1 MVNEMKLPD
10 WLNEEILKDARFDV
24 PEVSD
29 RDMACLVLP
38 DLDYEAQ
45 LVAITDVLRRHGEVD
60 TRTIAKIKELDDFAR
75 KSSGLRNEQAVND
88 WVELLNRSI
97 YQDAA
102 HSMAALGMLV
112 PLIESLFYQAFQ
124 GIRAHY
130 YGVDVIPTGS
140 ARSGMAKADDFWDC
154 HFLFNPTKSKN
165 KKELVPGIM
174 QLAEAI
180 GLTPHLPSD
189 LLPTLKALIEY
200 RNKMFHSGFEWPAKE
215 CAKFAKRI
223 VDEGWDAWFSSAKRD
238 GVPFIFY
245 MTDQLI
251 NRSFELVHQLLEGL
265 GAYCRTKVRIDE
277 EIRTEI

>member
-1 MVNEMKLPD
+1 MINKMKSPE
-10 WLNEEILKDARFDV
+10 WLHEVILKDARFDV

-60 TRTIAKIKELDDFAR
+60 TRTIAQIKELEDFAR

-102 HSMAALGMLV
+102 HSMAALGMLG

-130 YGVDVIPTGS
+130 YGVGVIPTGS
-140 ARSGMAKADDFWDC
+140 Q
-154 HFLFNPTKSKN
+154 
-165 KKELVPGIM
+165 GI
-174 QLAEAI
+174 
-180 GLTPHLPSD
+180 
-189 LLPTLKALIEY
+189 
-200 RNKMFHSGFEWPAKE
+200 R
-215 CAKFAKRI
+215 KRTFQKDTAH
-223 VDEGWDAWFSSAKRD
+223 VMR
-238 GVPFIFY
+238 
-245 MTDQLI
+245 
-251 NRSFELVHQLLEGL
+251 
-265 GAYCRTKVRIDE
+265 
-277 EIRTEI
+277 